1 MGEEEGRRRGSK
13 WDREVGSFWSELRRK
28 MEKEERVGVVGVR
41 GKGEAGVRETGSE
54 SKSEEEVL

>member
-1 MGEEEGRRRGSK
+1 
-13 WDREVGSFWSELRRK
+13 